1 VQVQTEDVPEALP
14 VHPAGAL
21 AQVSS
26 VPTALGTQPFAQ
38 ASVCTMLEMQRCRE
52 RRSLVQ
58 VHVGELPEA
67 LPVHVLIAALHVASL
82 VPEPGTQ
89 EFAHISVCSMF
100 EAHRCRLRPSAVQTQ
115 FVGTPPQFDGG
126 TTQHVGQSYA
136 SIIARP
142 AHAVALHV
150 FPPAAV
156 HEGTHRPFSNTYAG
170 GGIGQLTPESRGA
183 PLSLGAASIAGVLLS
198 LPGCVA
204 SVRTTSLREMPE
216 SMRAATSSPHAP
228 SADAMSV
235 SAENDRTQRLLFM
248 PRILSAASKEP

>member
-1 VQVQTEDVPEALP
+1 MQVQTEDVPEALP
-14 VHPAGAL
+14 VQPAGAL

-38 ASVCTMLEMQRCRE
+38 LSVCTMLEMQRCRE
-52 RRSLVQ
+52 RRSLVH

-82 VPEPGTQ
+82 VPEPGTH

-100 EAHRCRLRPSAVQTQ
+100 EAHRCRLRPSGVHTQ

-136 SIIARP
+136 SIIVRP

-150 FPPAAV
+150 LPPAAV
-156 HEGTHRPFSNTYAG
+156 HDGTQRPFSKTYAG

-183 PLSLGAASIAGVLLS
+183 PLSLASIVALAS
-198 LPGCVA
+198 LRGCDA
-204 SVRTTSLREMPE
+204 SERSTSLRVTSLPE
-216 SMRAATSSPHAP
+216 SVRAVTSSPHAT
-228 SADAMSV
+228 SAV
-235 SAENDRTQRLLFM
+235 PESAIAEINGSHRLLFIAQNYQ
-248 PRILSAASKEP
+248 PTRRRHK